1 MINSSWEEFLAFM
14 FCIILEENTLGIL
27 GNERIVPNYCS
38 WSSLC
43 SHMPNMMVFL
53 CVVFLFLCDTVLNIR
68 LSPKFADMLLI
79 SVCRTLVIERS
90 YRES

>member
-1 MINSSWEEFLAFM
+1 MINCSLEEFLPIM
-14 FCIILEENTLGIL
+14 FCIILEKNILGIL

-53 CVVFLFLCDTVLNIR
+53 YVVFLFLCDSVEYQIKSKICR
-68 LSPKFADMLLI
+68 HVVALSVHNSTEL
-79 SVCRTLVIERS
+79 
-90 YRES
+90 

>member
-1 MINSSWEEFLAFM
+1 MINCSLEESLAIM
-14 FCIILEENTLGIL
+14 FCIILEENILGIL

-68 LSPKFADMLLI
+68 LSPKFAGMFLS
-79 SVCRTLVIERS
+79 SVCRAL
-90 YRES
+90 

>member
-1 MINSSWEEFLAFM
+1 MINCNLEGFLAIM
-14 FCIILEENTLGIL
+14 FCIILEENILGIL
-27 GNERIVPNYCS
+27 GNERVVPNYCK

-43 SHMPNMMVFL
+43 SRMPNMMVFL

-68 LSPKFADMLLI
+68 LSPKFAGVLLV